1 MSSRLLPAPGLWSP
15 WHKAALNL
23 LWPAHC
29 AACDSPLA
37 ADDAVSRF
45 CHDCTASLSPVTSP
59 FCAICCEPFTGA
71 IADDFTCPNCMG
83 QPQHYAFAVAAFM
96 SRGPIRAA
104 IHHFKYGRRIALRLP
119 LASLLL
125 NALNDPRIAARKDW
139 ILVPVPLH
147 PRRLREREF
156 NQSAELANS
165 LSSLSGLPVVNAL
178 RRLRYTSTQ
187 AALRREDRLLNLK
200 SAFDLRWRAARHTS
214 GRPILLVD
222 DVLTTG
228 STANACAAVLKQKGA
243 AQTVAVLTVA
253 RG

>member
-1 MSSRLLPAPGLWSP
+1 MSSRLLSAPGLWSP

-29 AACDSPLA
+29 TACDATLA
-37 ADDAVSRF
+37 ADHALSRF
-45 CHDCTASLSPVTSP
+45 CPDCTASLSPVTSP

-71 IADDFTCPNCMG
+71 IANDFTCPNCMG

-178 RRLRYTSTQ
+178 RR
-187 AALRREDRLLNLK
+187 EDRLLNLK

-214 GRPILLVD
+214 NRPILLVD

-228 STANACAAVLKQKGA
+228 STANACAAILKQKGA